1 MTGAAHG
8 ASSVFGKGFP
18 ERIACRTGGAE
29 VVAYTPGMPLTLDPD
44 DRPSAEQL
52 IKKSRF
58 VARLRQVTDEQGAHE
73 LIAEAR
79 AQERGAGHHC
89 YAYILDA
96 DSRTERSSDD
106 GEPGGTAGAPMLAV
120 LHARDLVNVAAV
132 VSRHFGGVKLGTGGL
147 VRAYAGTVSAAL
159 DSAVLIPRV
168 RYERYRLEVD
178 HADAGRMEADL
189 RGRGFEVADV
199 TYAQRA
205 ALTVVTDATDR
216 LRAAVAALT
225 AGSGEL
231 VHLGHTWR

>member
-1 MTGAAHG
+1 M
-8 ASSVFGKGFP
+8 
-18 ERIACRTGGAE
+18 
-29 VVAYTPGMPLTLDPD
+29 VAYTPGMPLTLDPD
-44 DRPSAEQL
+44 DRPCAEQL

-58 VARLRQVTDEQGAHE
+58 VGRLRQVTDEQGVAD

-89 YAYILDA
+89 FAYILEA
-96 DSRTERSSDD
+96 DVRTERSSDD

-120 LHARDLVNVAAV
+120 LHARELVNVAAV

-159 DSAVLIPRV
+159 DSAVLRPRI
-168 RYERYRLEVD
+168 RCEHYRLEVD
-178 HADAGRMEADL
+178 HADAGRLQAEL

-205 ALTVVTDATDR
+205 ALTVVADEPAR
-216 LRAAVAALT
+216 LEAAVAALT